1 MKPIEIA
8 KAYYQAFNQQ
18 NWQEMLNLVSEHII
32 HEPNESKT
40 RVGKDLFSA
49 FLQKMDFAYQEELKD
64 MMFFQGEIEG
74 RIAVEFVVHGIYKQA
89 EDGLPAA
96 HGQSY
101 MLPAG
106 AFLSIENGKIQRIT
120 TFYNL
125 EEWIAQVSTT

>member
-18 NWQEMLNLVSEHII
+18 NWQEMLNLVSEQII

-106 AFLSIENGKIQRIT
+106 AFLFIENGKIQRIT

>member
-18 NWQEMLNLVSEHII
+18 NWQEMLNLVSEQII

-64 MMFFQGEIEG
+64 MVFFQGEIEG

-101 MLPAG
+101 TLPAG

>member
-18 NWQEMLNLVSEHII
+18 NWQEMLNLVSEQII

-64 MMFFQGEIEG
+64 MVFFQGEIEG

-101 MLPAG
+101 TLPAG

-125 EEWIAQVSTT
+125 EEWIAQVSAT